1 MLYMLNNDKYDIY
14 EILCYSFCSNTE
26 IHGTV
31 PTNRLLLLGR
41 PDIDLRC
48 IIFSYS
54 WEYSKDLRNIQIDR
68 FDGLNEKKE
77 DYIVKTIYQME
88 IEKAIRESDEAR
100 AMMPAK
106 KTNVTPR
113 DTPNIL
119 MLPKASPPA
128 HMSERTITACMNV
141 CCVNNSVNQFI
152 VPLI

>member
-1 MLYMLNNDKYDIY
+1 MIYKLNNDNYDIY
-14 EILCYSFCSNTE
+14 EILCHSFGSNTE

-88 IEKAIRESDEAR
+88 IEKAIRESDEVR
-100 AMMPAK
+100 AMIVD
-106 KTNVTPR
+106 KTIQTIKFIGH
-113 DTPNIL
+113 DDIL
-119 MLPKASPPA
+119 QAVI
-128 HMSERTITACMNV
+128 ETN
-141 CCVNNSVNQFI
+141 
-152 VPLI
+152 